1 MTKDLNRQLVADP
14 ASQPTSYIVRLA
26 AVHGSSCAALA
37 VQRDFIRASDT
48 VDPPSTYLRPI
59 AGRHRLALRLAP
71 LLACAALQVSPA
83 SALAKTSNCPPAD
96 WDRPRLQALV
106 RTGFTFDSTTER
118 DRFVLD
124 ILPCLSAADPWL
136 RDSLAYEAMGTLLR
150 SGRLPPKLIQTLAQA
165 LVSTLDRPDPDGFG
179 PPFAALVLSEL
190 VRADAKARALSPAQL
205 DSIAQRGAAFL
216 AGVRDYRS
224 FDELEGWRHAVAH
237 GADLLA
243 QLARHPGVDDPS
255 LLSALRD
262 AVATQVAPAAH
273 AYTHGEPERLMVPI
287 VLLARRQ
294 LFSAADWHAWFRQL
308 ADPAPMAGWGASFGD
323 SASLARRH
331 NLRVFLFALLTEV
344 RMNRSTDDDV
354 LLPAAE
360 SALRSMQ

>member
-1 MTKDLNRQLVADP
+1 MQVLP
-14 ASQPTSYIVRLA
+14 ALA
-26 AVHGSSCAALA
+26 AAEA
-37 VQRDFIRASDT
+37 
-48 VDPPSTYLRPI
+48 
-59 AGRHRLALRLAP
+59 
-71 LLACAALQVSPA
+71 
-83 SALAKTSNCPPAD
+83 SNCPPIG
-96 WDRPRLQALV
+96 WDRPRLQALA

-118 DRFVLD
+118 DRFALD

-136 RDSLAYEAMGTLLR
+136 RDSLAYEGLGTLLS
-150 SGRLPPKLIQTLAQA
+150 SGRLPPTLRQSMAQA
-165 LVSTLDRPDPDGFG
+165 LLSALESPDAAGFG

-190 VRADAKARALSPAQL
+190 VRADAQARALSQAQL
-205 DSIAQRGAAFL
+205 HSLAQRGAAFL
-216 AGVRDYRS
+216 ARVRDYRS
-224 FDELEGWRHAVAH
+224 FDEREGWRHAVAH

-243 QLARHPGVDDPS
+243 QLARHPGLDDPS
-255 LLSALRD
+255 LLLALRD
-262 AVATQVAPAAH
+262 AVATQVAPASH

-294 LFSAADWHAWFRQL
+294 LFSAADWHAWFQRL
-308 ADPAPMAGWGASFGD
+308 VDPAPLAGWSASFGD

-344 RMNRSTDDDV
+344 RLNPSTDDDV